1 MTIIRSVM
9 PFIFDF
15 LNMTPKCPIWRCNQ
29 RKYPYCDTAAFRCI
43 VFEASYI
50 NAQYTE
56 NWDDNARRN
65 REILYSGNEIP
76 TIYII
81 RDFWE
86 KPSAVD
92 SFTIIDISNKV
103 LELIAV
109 KYDSVKEGVKTVM
122 SGKILEYKA
131 KIIKREG
138 MEEDKDKLSRLITK
152 LMEHNRS
159 QDVIKATQDKQYRN
173 KLCEEYLIGK

>member
-1 MTIIRSVM
+1 M
-9 PFIFDF
+9 
-15 LNMTPKCPIWRCNQ
+15 
-29 RKYPYCDTAAFRCI
+29 
-43 VFEASYI
+43 
-50 NAQYTE
+50 
-56 NWDDNARRN
+56 
-65 REILYSGNEIP
+65 
-76 TIYII
+76 
-81 RDFWE
+81 
-86 KPSAVD
+86 
-92 SFTIIDISNKV
+92 
-103 LELIAV
+103 ELIAV

-122 SGKILEYKA
+122 SGKVLEYEA

>member
-1 MTIIRSVM
+1 
-9 PFIFDF
+9 
-15 LNMTPKCPIWRCNQ
+15 
-29 RKYPYCDTAAFRCI
+29 
-43 VFEASYI
+43 
-50 NAQYTE
+50 
-56 NWDDNARRN
+56 
-65 REILYSGNEIP
+65 
-76 TIYII
+76 
-81 RDFWE
+81 
-86 KPSAVD
+86 
-92 SFTIIDISNKV
+92 
-103 LELIAV
+103 
-109 KYDSVKEGVKTVM
+109 M